1 MTEEEGVSNSLAE
14 GKVVLRTR
22 DDHHLLKKTSVLFF

>member
-14 GKVVLRTR
+14 GKVVLRTY
-22 DDHHLLKKTSVLFF
+22 LLKKTTVLLF